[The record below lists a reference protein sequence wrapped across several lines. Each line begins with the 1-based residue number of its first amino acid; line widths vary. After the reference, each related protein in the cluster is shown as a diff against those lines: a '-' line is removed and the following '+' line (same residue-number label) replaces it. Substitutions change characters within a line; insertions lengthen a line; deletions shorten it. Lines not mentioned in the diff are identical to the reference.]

1 MGTVGEAKKIFAQGF
16 PAEAIAITLE
26 LLAGFV
32 LVSMASSLEKI
43 TGLLILMP
51 AFLEMR
57 GDISGS
63 YSSRLGTA
71 LHQGIIAP
79 ELTLSD
85 ELKQNL
91 LGAYALTLAESLLI
105 GFAAYAV
112 CLLLGFPNPSL
123 PTIVAISLLAGV
135 LSSVL
140 MTGLVTASAIFVY
153 SKGLDPDTVLGP
165 YINTMGDVVGMLSLF
180 LAVLVVGG
188 WL

>member
-1 MGTVGEAKKIFAQGF
+1 M
-16 PAEAIAITLE
+16 
-26 LLAGFV
+26 
-32 LVSMASSLEKI
+32 
-43 TGLLILMP
+43 
-51 AFLEMR
+51 
-57 GDISGS
+57 
-63 YSSRLGTA
+63 
-71 LHQGIIAP
+71 
-79 ELTLSD
+79 
-85 ELKQNL
+85 
-91 LGAYALTLAESLLI
+91 I

-153 SKGLDPDTVLGP
+153 SRGLDPDTVLGP